1 MCAAEK
7 LKGAEFMKKYEKVL
21 LAIFGLCDVLS
32 ISAVLYIWYG
42 LEKGLGY
49 IDDGMTV
56 VPFWCTFVSLA
67 GLSAVLVSWRLRK
80 RAEAGMKP
88 ISKLYNCSFIVSFLP
103 FVLLIISSVESIS
116 EGFSFM
122 GTSWYGADAFWDTF
136 TWNGI
141 LVFSVLIPVF
151 PLMIFWQLLYII
163 KRAKYRKKISEQR
176 VVSSD

>member
-1 MCAAEK
+1 
-7 LKGAEFMKKYEKVL
+7 MKKYEKVL
-21 LAIFGLCDVLS
+21 LAIFGSFAALG
-32 ISAVLYIWYG
+32 IAAVLYIWVG
-42 LEKGLGY
+42 LNKRRERQEYADVFVIALPMW
-49 IDDGMTV
+49 ITAISSFV
-56 VPFWCTFVSLA
+56 VITI
-67 GLSAVLVSWRLRK
+67 LVSWRLRK
-80 RAEAGMKP
+80 RAETGMKP
-88 ISKLYNCSFIVSFLP
+88 ISKLYHCSFIVSFLP

-141 LVFSVLIPVF
+141 LVFRVIIPVF